1 MNNRYK
7 IPTLPLKQD
16 VETKTVLKRLAPAHR
31 RLAELKGVARTIP
44 NEQILINTLTL
55 QEAKDS
61 SAIENIITTHD
72 ELFKAE
78 LFIKSLTSPAAKEVQ
93 NYANALRRGF
103 ELVRRSRILT
113 DNHILGIQEILEQN
127 KAGYRRVPGT
137 ELKNQQTGETV
148 YTPPQDYDTIN
159 RLMQNLSDFINDDSL
174 SDIDPLVKIA
184 IIHHQFESIHPFYDG
199 NGRTGRIIN
208 ILYLVTKELLD
219 LPVLYLSRFVI
230 QNKAEYYR
238 LLQAVRDDGDWESWI
253 LFVLQ
258 GIEETAVQTI
268 WLIEQMRNMMTDYK
282 RRLRTDLPR
291 IYSQDLL
298 NNLFRHP
305 YTKIE
310 FMQNELGVSRKTASQ
325 YLKQL
330 ADKGYLNLLK
340 IGTSNFYLNEPL
352 FDLFLGAHHETTDA
366 DDAPLIESIN

>member
-1 MNNRYK
+1 MSNAYK
-7 IPTLPLKQD
+7 ISNLPLAQD
-16 VETKTVLKRLAPAHR
+16 VETKPILKRLAAAHR

-78 LFIKSLTSPAAKEVQ
+78 LFVDQLTSQSAKEVQ
-93 NYANALRRGF
+93 NYAHALRKGF
-103 ELVRRSRILT
+103 ELVRRNKILT
-113 DNHILGIQEILEQN
+113 DSYILEIQETLEQN
-127 KAGYRRVPGT
+127 KAGYRRLPGT

-148 YTPPQDYDTIN
+148 YKPPQDFDTIN
-159 RLMQNLSDFINDDSL
+159 RLMKNLSDFINDDSL
-174 SDIDPLVKIA
+174 SDIDPLIKLA

-208 ILYLVTKELLD
+208 ILYLVIKDLLE

-230 QNKAEYYR
+230 QNKSEYYR
-238 LLQAVRDDGDWESWI
+238 LLQNVRDEGDWENWI
-253 LFVLQ
+253 LFMLQ
-258 GIEETAVQTI
+258 GIEETSVQTI
-268 WLIEQMRNMMTDYK
+268 SLIERMRNMMADYK
-282 RRLRTDLPR
+282 RRLRIDLPKL
-291 IYSQDLL
+291 YSQDLL

-310 FMQNELGVSRKTASQ
+310 FVENELGVTRQTASKYLAQ
-325 YLKQL
+325 LVESGYLK
-330 ADKGYLNLLK
+330 LLK
-340 IGTSNFYLNEPL
+340 IGKSNFYLNEPL
-352 FDLFLGAHHETTDA
+352 FDLFINAHHGEIDQ
-366 DDAPLIESIN
+366 DAPLIESM

>member
-1 MNNRYK
+1 MPSKYK

-16 VETKTVLKRLAPAHR
+16 VETKPVLKRVATAHR

-78 LFIKSLTSPAAKEVQ
+78 LFIESLTSSAAKEVQ
-93 NYANALRRGF
+93 NYAHALRKGF
-103 ELVRRSRILT
+103 ELVRRNRILT

-127 KAGYRRVPGT
+127 KAGYRRLPGT

-159 RLMQNLSDFINDDSL
+159 RLMQNLSAFINDDSL
-174 SDIDPLVKIA
+174 SDIDPLVKLA

-208 ILYLVTKELLD
+208 ILYLVIKELLD
-219 LPVLYLSRFVI
+219 LPVLYLSRYVI

-238 LLQAVRDDGDWESWI
+238 LLQGVRDGGDWEGWI
-253 LFVLQ
+253 LYMLQ
-258 GIEETAVQTI
+258 GVEETAVQTI
-268 WLIEQMRNMMTDYK
+268 ELIEKMRNMMADYK
-282 RRLRTDLPR
+282 RRLRSELPK

-310 FMQNELGVSRKTASQ
+310 FVQSELGVTRKTASQ
-325 YLKQL
+325 YLAQL
-330 ADKGYLNLLK
+330 VAKDREVN
-340 IGTSNFYLNEPL
+340 N
-352 FDLFLGAHHETTDA
+352 
-366 DDAPLIESIN
+366 